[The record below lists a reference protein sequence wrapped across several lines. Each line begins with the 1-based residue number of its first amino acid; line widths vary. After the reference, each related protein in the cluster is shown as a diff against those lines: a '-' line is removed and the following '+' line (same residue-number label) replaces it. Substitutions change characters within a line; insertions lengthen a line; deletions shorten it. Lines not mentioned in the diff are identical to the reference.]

1 MLKAPAPKDP
11 VVFSYL
17 ALRKAVGTVALALPF
32 AVAIPW
38 GLRYHAIQTSIS
50 AYYYTGMRNLFVG
63 SLCAIAMFMLC
74 TRGYDRKDEVAGI
87 FSAVCGIGVAFCPT
101 SPECCAT
108 NRQLVIGTIHYIFAA
123 LLFLTLAYF
132 CLVLFRM
139 SAVGH
144 AVTRKKKQ
152 RNVVYTVCGIVILL
166 SLALLPS
173 LTFLIHKL
181 GKQYLFAGIAP
192 GIFLRRPRSLPSVSP
207 GLSRVGH
214 FSKTKNRSP
223 PSRVRPTV
231 TSSPTIPIPADCTGS
246 LKIQEQRDSSKSS
259 GRPDLER
266 TSSRRA
272 LRNLPAS
279 KRRENFVRSL
289 DES

>member
-192 GIFLRRPRSLPSVSP
+192 GIFFETTSLLAFGVAWLIKGETFLKDEEPQPALTRTTDGHVFADDPHPS
-207 GLSRVGH
+207 
-214 FSKTKNRSP
+214 
-223 PSRVRPTV
+223 
-231 TSSPTIPIPADCTGS
+231 
-246 LKIQEQRDSSKSS
+246 
-259 GRPDLER
+259 
-266 TSSRRA
+266 
-272 LRNLPAS
+272 
-279 KRRENFVRSL
+279 
-289 DES
+289 